1 MASNDAAIVDQLQKV
16 LYQDSA
22 VAGEAA
28 GLAMGMVLLGSSNN
42 AAVSEMV
49 NLEWKEGGEKKKFC
63 SMNFSFFFSQRHQLQ
78 YARETQHEKIIR
90 GIAVGLALVMY
101 QTEEAAET
109 LIDQLAGDKVND
121 RKRKKW

>member
-1 MASNDAAIVDQLQKV
+1 
-16 LYQDSA
+16 
-22 VAGEAA
+22 
-28 GLAMGMVLLGSSNN
+28 
-42 AAVSEMV
+42 
-49 NLEWKEGGEKKKFC
+49 
-63 SMNFSFFFSQRHQLQ
+63 MNFSFFFSQRHQLQ

-109 LIDQLAGDKVND
+109 LIDQLAGDKVNE